1 MYPPEL
7 GATTM
12 TTIRTIH
19 ADQTDAAA
27 ELRQLRESLLLDKL
41 ILDETP
47 QSRTVQEIIR
57 EVRQRGDEAVSEITA
72 RVDEVH
78 VPPDDIRVPD
88 EKLREAHDHLQGDLH
103 QAIRHAIAS
112 VRLFQES
119 VMSPPPKPLNV
130 DGKRLEIRPRPLR
143 RIGVCVPGAAA
154 PLPSSAIHC
163 AVPAQVAGVKEI
175 VLVAPPRHEGDIHP
189 TILATAHELGI
200 TEVYRMGGAQAVAAM
215 AIGTERIRKVD
226 KIVGPGGVYGQLAK
240 RALYGVTDIDM
251 FAGPSEIV
259 IIADH
264 TATASYVAAD
274 MLGQAE
280 HDPGCSI
287 LLTDQPDLAE
297 AVKAELD
304 KQLPQ
309 LSREEGTRRCL
320 EAYSAVVVVS
330 NLGEAARLAD
340 EIAPEHL
347 EISTAH
353 PREVADQIDSA
364 GAIFLGHHT
373 PEAAGDYVAGP
384 SHVLP
389 TGGTARFLSGV
400 SALGFLRYSSILE
413 YSSSGLVHD
422 AGAIECMAMAEGL
435 DAHAKSV
442 EIRTRR

>member
-1 MYPPEL
+1 
-7 GATTM
+7 M
-12 TTIRTIH
+12 TLTNIRTIH
-19 ADQTDAAA
+19 AAQTDAAA
-27 ELRQLRESLLLDKL
+27 ELRELRESLLLDKL
-41 ILDETP
+41 ILDDTP
-47 QSRTVQEIIR
+47 ESRTVQEIIQD
-57 EVRQRGDEAVSEITA
+57 VRQRGDEAVCEITA
-72 RVDEVH
+72 RVDQAQI
-78 VPPDDIRVPD
+78 PPDTVRVPD
-88 EKLREAHDHLQGDLH
+88 RKLRAAHDRLEVDLH
-103 QAIRHAIAS
+103 QAIRHTIAS
-112 VRLFQES
+112 VRRFQES
-119 VMSPPPKPLNV
+119 VMAPPPKPLEV
-130 DGKRLEIRPRPLR
+130 EGKRLEIRPRPLR

-215 AIGTERIRKVD
+215 AIGTDRVRRVD

-259 IIADH
+259 IIADQ
-264 TATASYVAAD
+264 TANASYVAAD

-304 KQLPQ
+304 QQLPQ
-309 LSREEGTRRCL
+309 LTREEGARRCL
-320 EAYSAVVVVS
+320 ETYSAIVVVRDLS
-330 NLGEAARLAD
+330 EAAALAD

-347 EISTAH
+347 EISTAN
-353 PREVADQIDSA
+353 PRELADRIDSA

-400 SALGFLRYSSILE
+400 SALSFLRYSSVLE

-422 AGAIECMAMAEGL
+422 AGAIQCLAMAEGL

-442 EIRTRR
+442 EIRTRS

>member
-1 MYPPEL
+1 M
-7 GATTM
+7 GVTNMAN
-12 TTIRTIH
+12 IRTIN
-19 ADQTDAAA
+19 AAQTDAAA
-27 ELRQLRESLLLDKL
+27 ELRQQRESLLLDKL
-41 ILDETP
+41 ILDDTS
-47 QSRTVQEIIR
+47 QSQTVQEIIR
-57 EVRQRGDEAVSEITA
+57 DVRQRGDEAVSEITA
-72 RVDEVH
+72 RVDQAQ
-78 VPPDDIRVPD
+78 VPPDEVRVSAT
-88 EKLREAHDHLQGDLH
+88 KLREAHDHLEADLH
-103 QAIRHAIAS
+103 QAIQHAIAS
-112 VRLFQES
+112 VRRFQES
-119 VMSPPPKPLNV
+119 VMAPPPEPLNI

-175 VLVAPPRHEGDIHP
+175 VLVAPPRLEGDIHP

-215 AIGTERIRKVD
+215 AMGTDRVKKVD
-226 KIVGPGGVYGQLAK
+226 KIVGPGGLYGQLAK

-251 FAGPSEIV
+251 FAGPSEVV
-259 IIADH
+259 IIADQ
-264 TATASYVAAD
+264 TANAAYIAAD
-274 MLGQAE
+274 MLAQAE

-287 LLTDQPDLAE
+287 LLTNQPDLAE

-304 KQLPQ
+304 RQLPH

-320 EAYSAVVVVS
+320 EAYSAIVLVTEIS
-330 NLGEAARLAD
+330 EAATLAD

-347 EISTAH
+347 EISTANA
-353 PREVADQIDSA
+353 RELADRIDSA

-389 TGGTARFLSGV
+389 TGGTARFLSGI
-400 SALGFLRYSSILE
+400 SALSFLRYSSIIE

-422 AGAIECMAMAEGL
+422 AGPIECFAMAEGL

-442 EIRTRR
+442 MIRTRS